1 MTWRGTL
8 IAASMVAAG
17 MTASERARAEA
28 PGVEIVATGNE
39 TATSAVESL
48 VRELLRDL
56 EVEIHWT
63 RAPSIDPREVLSRR
77 APDAGL
83 LARVWV
89 DLSDPLGAR
98 LFIANATS
106 DHFLVRLVP
115 ATKGDDDRK
124 IENETVA
131 QIVSSSV
138 QALLA
143 GGNIGVTREAA
154 VRQVELVAPPPPA
167 PDVIH
172 VEPRP
177 RTGSTVLRDLS
188 GEVGAFLA
196 LRGLGT
202 GPILSLD
209 PGLMGTLA
217 APRRWPVRPI
227 LILALQY
234 DAPRDWQTHT
244 IGVQLEGAG
253 GSVQAGVRTQLGAR
267 VSLQASV
274 GLGPEGIR
282 VEPQA
287 VPNAGFSPKSP
298 FWVAAAMLTT
308 RIGVEVLL
316 AGPLSAFAMVG
327 GDVDI
332 SGVQFNV
339 NDNGT
344 LSSDIVPWRI
354 WPVALLGANLALG
367 GDRAPAP

>member
-1 MTWRGTL
+1 VTWRAAPL

-17 MTASERARAEA
+17 ITASEGARAEA
-28 PGVEIVATGNE
+28 PSVEIVATGDE

-56 EVEIHWT
+56 AVEIHWT

-77 APDAGL
+77 PPDVGL

-98 LFIANATS
+98 MFIANATS
-106 DHFLVRLVP
+106 DHFLVRIVP
-115 ATKGDDDRK
+115 ATKGDDDKK
-124 IENETVA
+124 IENEAVA

-154 VRQVELVAPPPPA
+154 VRQVELVAPPPV

-172 VEPRP
+172 VEPRTRP
-177 RTGSTVLRDLS
+177 GSTVLRELS
-188 GEVGAFLA
+188 GEVGAFVA

-202 GPILSLD
+202 GPILSFD
-209 PGLMGTLA
+209 TGLMGTLA
-217 APRRWPVRPI
+217 GPRRWPVRPI
-227 LILALQY
+227 LILALQW

-274 GLGPEGIR
+274 GLGPEEIR
-282 VEPQA
+282 VDPQA
-287 VPNAGFSPKSP
+287 VPNAGFNPKSP

-316 AGPLSAFAMVG
+316 VGPLSAFAMAG
-327 GDVDI
+327 GDIDT

-344 LSSDIVPWRI
+344 LSSDVVPWRI
-354 WPVALLGANLALG
+354 WPVALLGASLALG
-367 GDRAPAP
+367 GDPAPAP